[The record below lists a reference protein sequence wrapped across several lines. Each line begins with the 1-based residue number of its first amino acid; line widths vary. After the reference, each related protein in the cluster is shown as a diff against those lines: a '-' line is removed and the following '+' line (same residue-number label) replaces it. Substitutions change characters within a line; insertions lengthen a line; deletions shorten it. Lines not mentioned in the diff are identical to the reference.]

1 MAAAHRCGAFV
12 RCIFKGIGCV
22 SRIRELKRLRKIHGP
37 VRDPNGWRV
46 RTNDELQVM
55 CGKPN
60 SVTIKLRRLEWAGYL
75 IRMSDDRTIRK
86 YFWGEQKKKQE
97 DQNEGSRLY

>member
-1 MAAAHRCGAFV
+1 MAAAHRYVAFV
-12 RCIFKGIGCV
+12 RCRFKRIRCV
-22 SRIRELKRLRKIHGP
+22 SRIRERKRLRKIHGP

-60 SVTIKLRRLEWAGYL
+60 TVTIKVRRLEWVGYL
-75 IRMSDDRTIRK
+75 IRCLMI
-86 YFWGEQKKKQE
+86 GE
-97 DQNEGSRLY
+97 